1 VLITRAP
8 LRISFFGGGTDYP
21 EHFREHGG
29 AVLGTA
35 IDRYS
40 YVTATP
46 FPSQLFDYH
55 LRVSYRRVELV
66 ENLEQIEHGVYRE
79 CLRLCGLERD
89 VELHNVA
96 DLPAFTGLGS
106 SAAFAVGLL
115 HALHAFKG
123 ETRTP
128 LELAREAT
136 HIEREALREPAGCQD
151 QVFAALGGMALVE
164 FGRDGEITVR
174 RPDLSVHRREEL
186 ERHLLLVFTHKSRRS
201 AEVIEPQLARL
212 THNRETLLG
221 MRRMVDRGWDLFTA
235 GAFSAAALGELLH
248 QAWLAK
254 RSLAQEISSPE
265 IDDLYRRA
273 REAGALG
280 GKLLGA
286 GGGGFLLLVVPP
298 ELQPAVAAALPRTAT
313 LQVRVDA
320 PGSQVIFSG

>member
-1 VLITRAP
+1 VIITRAP

-21 EHFREHGG
+21 EHFRQHGG

-46 FPSQLFDYH
+46 FPSQLFDYQ

-66 ENLEQIEHGVYRE
+66 ERLDQIEHGVYRE
-79 CLRLCGLERD
+79 CLRLCGLDRD

-106 SAAFAVGLL
+106 SATFAVGLL

-123 ETRTP
+123 EARTP

-136 HIEREALREPAGCQD
+136 HIEREVLREPAGCQD
-151 QVFAALGGMALVE
+151 QVFAALGGLALIE
-164 FGRDGEITVR
+164 FGRDGEISVR
-174 RPDLSVHRREEL
+174 RPGLTPARREEL
-186 ERHLLLVFTHKSRRS
+186 ERHLLLVFTRKSRRS
-201 AEVIEPQLARL
+201 AEVIAPQLARVS
-212 THNRETLLG
+212 HNRETLLA
-221 MRRMVDRGWDLFTA
+221 MRGMVDRGWDLLTA
-235 GAFSAAALGELLH
+235 AEFSAAQLGALLH
-248 QAWLAK
+248 EAWLKK
-254 RSLAQEISSPE
+254 RSLAEEISSPE

-273 REAGALG
+273 LEAGALG

-298 ELQPAVAAALPRTAT
+298 ELQPLVAAALPKAAT
-313 LQVRVDA
+313 LQVRIDA
-320 PGSQVIFSG
+320 PGSEVIFSG